1 MNLPRWSRL
10 TPRNCWLFTSLRNGV
25 PISRMSLPKWK
36 NLDLRTQTQPRF
48 IHLILKKFQILPNF
62 VECLRFLHSISS
74 ERNEK
79 LQNWWVQISRSS
91 NCWWSNNSKL
101 HFLNSVHKIFFFL
114 SQSLILFCFIAFQI
128 SNKTLKFSFCT
139 NI

>member
-1 MNLPRWSRL
+1 
-10 TPRNCWLFTSLRNGV
+10 
-25 PISRMSLPKWK
+25 
-36 NLDLRTQTQPRF
+36 
-48 IHLILKKFQILPNF
+48 
-62 VECLRFLHSISS
+62 
-74 ERNEK
+74 
-79 LQNWWVQISRSS
+79 VQISRSS